1 MDSQHLHINAR
12 SAFLRNPLA
21 RRILGTF
28 LGSLCLWG
36 SSGCAFTKSVL
47 LKPIIGDVAEQ
58 SQQAGAAG
66 KDCAK
71 PDCAA
76 PGPALTSQ
84 VPLTAMPVPQMP
96 VPQMAV
102 PPAVGELPL
111 PAPALTSQ
119 FMAQPVPNVP
129 PLTSSAQA
137 GNVAQSTVPQIPVVT
152 MVPPGWK
159 LVPESTA
166 AAPGR
171 MDPVYCVPVPVPG
184 SSYPDPAA
192 HAPVVDV
199 KLQQCE
205 QQMAEMTAKVTG
217 LQNSTEVTR
226 QAMLNMAVEQMRLR
240 NENEALK
247 QRAEENHREF
257 IQSIDSISQFIDEVT
272 PPETAEPP
280 APQPVPQQSTRRTK
294 KRPAEMAV
302 LLPSVE

>member
-1 MDSQHLHINAR
+1 MDGQHLHINAR
-12 SAFLRNPLA
+12 SAFLRNHSA
-21 RRILGTF
+21 RRALGTF
-28 LGSLCLWG
+28 LSLLCLWS

-47 LKPIIGDVAEQ
+47 LKPMIGDVAQQ
-58 SQQAGAAG
+58 SQQTGAAG

-76 PGPALTSQ
+76 PGPPLTSQ
-84 VPLTAMPVPQMP
+84 VPLTAMPVPQA
-96 VPQMAV
+96 AV
-102 PPAVGELPL
+102 PPAVSELPQ
-111 PAPALTSQ
+111 PTPTLTSQ
-119 FMAQPVPNVP
+119 LMAQPVPHVP
-129 PLTSSAQA
+129 PLTSPAQP
-137 GNVAQSTVPQIPVVT
+137 GNVAQSAVPQIPVVT

-159 LVPESTA
+159 LVPESTS

-171 MDPVYCVPVPVPG
+171 MDPEYCVPAPVPG

-192 HAPVVDV
+192 HASTAPVVDV

-217 LQNSTEVTR
+217 LQNTTEVTR
-226 QAMLNMAVEQMRLR
+226 QAMLNMAVEQMRLQ

-272 PPETAEPP
+272 PPETSEPP
-280 APQPVPQQSTRRTK
+280 VRPPVPQQSTRRTT